1 MKKFIT
7 IIISI
12 VFLATCINGLF
23 NQNEN
28 TRYKIF
34 INEKGE
40 IIRTGKKPPALSEL
54 LPYIEETQIKINVS
68 NITQAI
74 NNINDKLNKM
84 EEKNPNEEKEWYE
97 QIGDWFKKLS
107 LQIAS
112 GLYTIILV
120 VTYPINAILAL
131 TQLIYMVLTYGTA

>member
-1 MKKFIT
+1 MKKLLT

-23 NQNEN
+23 NQTELD
-28 TRYKIF
+28 RYKVYIDK
-34 INEKGE
+34 KGE
-40 IIRTGKKPPALSEL
+40 IVRTGKKPPSLSEL

-68 NITQAI
+68 NITQTI

-84 EEKNPNEEKEWYE
+84 EEENPNEEKEWYE

-112 GLYTIILV
+112 GLYTIILI

-131 TQLIYMVLTYGTA
+131 TQLIYMVLTYGIT